1 MTPVQGRTTPVYEI
15 WIRLWRNAAMRI
27 PKVMLL
33 ALAVMAGALALPGTA
48 SAAYSDPLTTTTK
61 QSLVWHA
68 TPAAAL
74 TALDNALPNVSLN
87 TVVNDTSYDM
97 TGCTSAEKAALPKAP
112 VATKSMCWDADRA
125 GTTTWSP
132 QGITTSGDADNDGLW
147 GDDKIILSGWHGT
160 DALGRYND
168 ARIQAIN
175 YNNPA
180 SPSYRMFYLG
190 VPNSTGSSFSAAQAH
205 MGGMAWYGDKIYV
218 TAEGSTS
225 TAIRVFSTKHILQ
238 MTDTTSNAIGK
249 TSGGYAAYTYKYAMM
264 QVGYY
269 TYAGGTCSMSS
280 DTGVPCFSSMSLD
293 RSTSPA
299 SVVTTEYFSDQS
311 LHGRLYRYPMGTDYL
326 LAASSGTVAATEALR
341 SSVGNMQGVLS
352 NNGKW
357 YVAHSSATIN
367 GQLWSQTTAAS
378 KAATCGSTSACWA
391 VHPEALTYDW
401 STGLVWSQS
410 EWSTADCTAQG
421 QTCGRSVFAVPLTS
435 IPAA

>member
-1 MTPVQGRTTPVYEI
+1 
-15 WIRLWRNAAMRI
+15 MRI
-27 PKVMLL
+27 RKVLLL
-33 ALAVMAGALALPGTA
+33 ALAVAAGALALPGTA
-48 SAAYSDPLTTTTK
+48 SAAYSDPLTTTAK
-61 QSLVWHA
+61 QNLVWHA

-74 TALDNALPNVSLN
+74 SALDDALPNVSLN
-87 TVVNDTSYDM
+87 TVVHDHSYTM
-97 TGCTSAEKAALPKAP
+97 TGCTGAEKAALPKAP
-112 VATKSMCWDADRA
+112 VATKALCWDADRA

-132 QGITTSGDADNDGLW
+132 QGITTSGDADDDGKW
-147 GDDKIILSGWHGT
+147 GADKIILSGWHGT

-175 YNNPA
+175 YNDPA
-180 SPSYRMFYLG
+180 SPSYRMFYLA

-238 MTDTTSNAIGK
+238 MTDTTSNTIGK

-264 QVGYY
+264 QIGYY

-299 SVVTTEYFSDQS
+299 SIVTTEYFSDQA
-311 LHGRLYRYPMGTDYL
+311 LHGRLYRYPTGADYL
-326 LAASSGTVAATEALR
+326 LTPTASEAFR

-352 NNGKW
+352 HDGKW
-357 YVAHSSATIN
+357 YAAHSSATTN
-367 GQLWSQTTAAS
+367 GQLWTQTTAKS
-378 KAATCGSTSACWA
+378 TSATCGSTSATACWA

-410 EWSTADCTAQG
+410 EWSTADCAAKDQV
-421 QTCGRSVFAVPLTS
+421 CGDRKSVV
-435 IPAA
+435 

>member
-1 MTPVQGRTTPVYEI
+1 MRT
-15 WIRLWRNAAMRI
+15 
-27 PKVMLL
+27 PKVLLL
-33 ALAVMAGALALPGTA
+33 ALAVAAGALALPGTA

-61 QSLVWHA
+61 QNLVWHA
-68 TPAAAL
+68 TPASAL
-74 TALDNALPNVSLN
+74 TALDSALPNVSLN
-87 TVVNDTSYDM
+87 TVVNDTSYAM
-97 TGCTSAEKAALPKAP
+97 TGCTTAEKASLPKAP

-125 GTTTWSP
+125 GTKTWSP
-132 QGITTSGDADNDGLW
+132 QGITTSGDADDDGKW

-160 DALGRYND
+160 DELGRYND

-175 YNNPA
+175 YNDPA
-180 SPSYRMFYLG
+180 KPSYRMLYLA

-218 TAEGSTS
+218 TAEGNTS

-238 MTDTTSNAIGK
+238 MTDTTSNSIGK

-269 TYAGGTCSMSS
+269 TYAGGTCSMAS

-293 RSTSPA
+293 RSTTPA

-311 LHGRLYRYPMGTDYL
+311 LHGRLYRYPMGTDFL
-326 LAASSGTVAATEALR
+326 LSASSSGTVGATEALR

-352 NNGKW
+352 NNGKY

-367 GQLWSQTTAAS
+367 GQLWTQTTAKS
-378 KAATCGSTSACWA
+378 SSATCGTGTTACWA

-410 EWSTADCTAQG
+410 EWSTADCSAKNQV
-421 QTCGRSVFAVPLTS
+421 CGR
-435 IPAA
+435 

>member
-1 MTPVQGRTTPVYEI
+1 
-15 WIRLWRNAAMRI
+15 MRI
-27 PKVMLL
+27 RKTLFL
-33 ALAVMAGALALPGTA
+33 ALAVAAGALALPGTA
-48 SAAYSDPLTTTTK
+48 GAAYSDPLTTTTK
-61 QSLVWHA
+61 QGLVWHA
-68 TPAAAL
+68 TPDAAL
-74 TALDNALPNVSLN
+74 TALDNALPNVSMN
-87 TVVNDTSYDM
+87 TVVHDTSYAM
-97 TGCTSAEKAALPKAP
+97 TGCTTAEKAALPKAP
-112 VATKSMCWDADRA
+112 VATKALCWDSERA
-125 GTTTWSP
+125 GSTSWVP
-132 QGITTSGDADNDGLW
+132 QGITTSGDADDDGKW
-147 GDDKIILSGWHGT
+147 GDDRIILSGWHGT
-160 DALGRYND
+160 DDLGRYND

-175 YNNPA
+175 YNDPA
-180 SPSYRMFYLG
+180 SAAHRMLYLA
-190 VPNSTGSSFSAAQAH
+190 VPNSTGSSFTAAKAH

-218 TAEGSTS
+218 TAVGNTS

-269 TYAGGTCSMSS
+269 TYAGGTCSMDS

-293 RSTSPA
+293 RSTTPA
-299 SVVTTEYFSDQS
+299 SVVTTEYFSDQT
-311 LHGRLYRYPMGTDYL
+311 LRGRLYRFAMGDDYL
-326 LAASSGTVAATEALR
+326 LAASSSGSVPATEALR

-378 KAATCGSTSACWA
+378 KAASCGSTNACWA

-421 QTCGRSVFAVPLTS
+421 QTCGRSVFAVPLSS

>member
-1 MTPVQGRTTPVYEI
+1 
-15 WIRLWRNAAMRI
+15 MRI
-27 PKVMLL
+27 RKTLFL
-33 ALAVMAGALALPGTA
+33 ALAVAAGALALPGTA
-48 SAAYSDPLTTTTK
+48 GAAYSDPLTTTTK
-61 QSLVWHA
+61 QGLVWHA
-68 TPAAAL
+68 TPDAAL
-74 TALDNALPNVSLN
+74 TALDNALPNVSMN
-87 TVVNDTSYDM
+87 TVVHDTSYAM
-97 TGCTSAEKAALPKAP
+97 TGCTAAEKAALPKAP
-112 VATKSMCWDADRA
+112 VATKALCWDSERA
-125 GTTTWSP
+125 GSTSWVP
-132 QGITTSGDADNDGLW
+132 QGITTSGDADDDGKW
-147 GDDKIILSGWHGT
+147 GDDRIILSGWHGT
-160 DALGRYND
+160 DDLGRYND

-175 YNNPA
+175 YNDPA
-180 SPSYRMFYLG
+180 SAAHRMLYLA
-190 VPNSTGSSFSAAQAH
+190 VPNSTGSSFTAAKAH

-218 TAEGSTS
+218 TAVGNTS

-269 TYAGGTCSMSS
+269 TYAGGTCSMDS

-293 RSTSPA
+293 RSTTPA
-299 SVVTTEYFSDQS
+299 SVVTTEYFSDQT
-311 LHGRLYRYPMGTDYL
+311 LRGRLYRFAMGDDYL
-326 LAASSGTVAATEALR
+326 LAASSSGSVPATEALR

-378 KAATCGSTSACWA
+378 KAASCGSTNACWA

-421 QTCGRSVFAVPLTS
+421 QTCGRSVFAVPLSS

>member
-1 MTPVQGRTTPVYEI
+1 MAPMRT
-15 WIRLWRNAAMRI
+15 
-27 PKVMLL
+27 PKVLLL
-33 ALAVMAGALALPGTA
+33 ALAVVAGALALPGTA

-61 QSLVWHA
+61 QNLVWHA

-87 TVVNDTSYDM
+87 TVVNDTSYPM

-112 VATKSMCWDADRA
+112 VATKSLCWDAERA
-125 GTTTWSP
+125 GSTTWVP
-132 QGITTSGDADNDGLW
+132 QGITTSGDADDDGMW
-147 GDDKIILSGWHGT
+147 GADKIILSGWHGT

-168 ARIQAIN
+168 ARIQAVD
-175 YNNPA
+175 YDDPA
-180 SPSYRMFYLG
+180 SAAHRMLYLA
-190 VPNSTGSSFSAAQAH
+190 VPNSTGSTFSAAKAH

-218 TAEGSTS
+218 TAVGSTS

-238 MTDTTSNAIGK
+238 LTDTTSNAIGK

-269 TYAGGTCSMSS
+269 SYAGGTCSMAS

-299 SVVTTEYFSDQS
+299 SIVTTEYFSDQS
-311 LHGRLYRYPMGTDYL
+311 LHGRLYRFPMGTDYL
-326 LAASSGTVAATEALR
+326 LTGTATEAFR
-341 SSVGNMQGVLS
+341 SYVGNMQGVLS
-352 NNGKW
+352 HDGKW

-367 GQLWSQTTAAS
+367 GQLWAQTTTAS
-378 KAATCGSTSACWA
+378 TSATCGSTSACWA

-410 EWSTADCTAQG
+410 EWSTADCQAQS
-421 QTCGRSVFAVPLTS
+421 QTCGRSVFAVPLS
-435 IPAA
+435 SLG

>member
-1 MTPVQGRTTPVYEI
+1 
-15 WIRLWRNAAMRI
+15 MRI
-27 PKVMLL
+27 PRVVLL
-33 ALAVMAGALALPGTA
+33 ALAVVAGALVVPGTA

-61 QSLVWHA
+61 QGLVWHA

-87 TVVNDTSYDM
+87 TVVNDPSYPTTS
-97 TGCTSAEKAALPKAP
+97 CTSAEKAALPKAP
-112 VATKSMCWDADRA
+112 VATKAFCWDADRA
-125 GTTTWSP
+125 GTTTWVP
-132 QGITTSGDADNDGLW
+132 QGITTSGDADDDGMW
-147 GDDKIILSGWHGT
+147 GADKIILSGWHSSE
-160 DALGRYND
+160 ALGRYND
-168 ARIQAIN
+168 ARIMAVN
-175 YNNPA
+175 YDNPA
-180 SPSYRMFYLG
+180 APTNRMMYLA

-218 TAEGSTS
+218 TAVGNTS
-225 TAIRVFSTKHILQ
+225 TAIRVFSTTHILQ
-238 MTDTTSNAIGK
+238 LTDTTSNAIGK

-269 TYAGGTCSMSS
+269 SYAGGTCSMAS

-311 LHGRLYRYPMGTDYL
+311 LHGRLYRYPAGTDYL
-326 LAASSGTVAATEALR
+326 LAASSGTVAASEAFR

-352 NNGKW
+352 HDGKW

-367 GQLWSQTTAAS
+367 GQLWTQTTAKS
-378 KAATCGSTSACWA
+378 SSATCGSTATTACWA

-410 EWSTADCTAQG
+410 EWSTADCAAKS
-421 QTCGRSVFAVPLTS
+421 QTCGRSVFAVPLS
-435 IPAA
+435 SLAA

>member
-1 MTPVQGRTTPVYEI
+1 
-15 WIRLWRNAAMRI
+15 MRI
-27 PKVMLL
+27 PRVLL
-33 ALAVMAGALALPGTA
+33 LVLAVVAGALAIPGTA

-87 TVVNDTSYDM
+87 TVVNDPSYPA
-97 TGCTSAEKAALPKAP
+97 TGCTAAEKAALPKAP
-112 VATKSMCWDADRA
+112 AATKSFCWDADRA
-125 GTTTWSP
+125 GTTTWVP
-132 QGITTSGDADNDGLW
+132 QGITTSGDADDDGMW
-147 GDDKIILSGWHGT
+147 GADKVILSGWHGT

-168 ARIQAIN
+168 ARIMAVN
-175 YNNPA
+175 YDNPA
-180 SPSYRMFYLG
+180 SPSYRMMYLA
-190 VPNSTGSSFSAAQAH
+190 VPNSTGSTFTSAQAH

-218 TAEGSTS
+218 TAVGNTS
-225 TAIRVFSTKHILQ
+225 TAIRVFSTQHILQ
-238 MTDTTSNAIGK
+238 LTDTTSDKIGK

-269 TYAGGTCSMSS
+269 TYAGGTCSMAS

-299 SVVTTEYFSDQS
+299 SVVTTEYFSDQT
-311 LHGRLYRYPMGTDYL
+311 LHGRLYRYPTGADYL
-326 LAASSGTVAATEALR
+326 LSASSGTVAATEAVR

-352 NNGKW
+352 HGGKW

-367 GQLWSQTTAAS
+367 GQLWTQTTAKS
-378 KAATCGSTSACWA
+378 TSATCGSTSTAACWA

-410 EWSTADCTAQG
+410 EWSTADCSAQG
-421 QTCGRSVFAVPLTS
+421 QTCGRSVFAVPLS
-435 IPAA
+435 SLAA